1 MGKAIELYKFVNKI
15 GEFSSD
21 ILNKNMLFSAFNE
34 LEMILFNE
42 PESIQK
48 YKKDGYKIRR
58 LNDNGM
64 SYEANKSGSFKMGSK
79 QIPIYDLLYKY
90 IITRKFHCL

>member
-21 ILNKNMLFSAFNE
+21 ILNKNMVFSAFNE

-42 PESIQK
+42 PESIQM
-48 YKKDGYKIRR
+48 YKTNGYKIRR

-64 SYEANKSGSFKMGSK
+64 TYEANKSGSFKMASK
-79 QIPIYDLLYKY
+79 QIPIYELLYKY
-90 IITRKFHCL
+90 IIIRKLHFL